1 MDDTLTSIIGL
12 AVAVILMFIFP
23 LITMSDRTDDVS
35 QLTVDIAT
43 TEFVDDI
50 RESGKITPD
59 RYSKYIESIGST
71 GNTYNIELE
80 VKILDENPKRKAIE
94 LNKTMETTDNVYY
107 SVYNSQ
113 IENELNNG
121 NDYYLKEGDI
131 VTLVDVDF
139 TEYRKRNENRAV
151 RKNVTIPYRVCAAA
165 DKEDINYSKVL
176 TEALEK
182 LLGMR
187 HTVTY

>member
-1 MDDTLTSIIGL
+1 MAKKGAYSIVITREDDGYIVDIPDFAMGTQGDSVAEAMEMARDAIGIIG
-12 AVAVILMFIFP
+12 IDME
-23 LITMSDRTDDVS
+23 DRN
-35 QLTVDIAT
+35 
-43 TEFVDDI
+43 
-50 RESGKITPD
+50 K
-59 RYSKYIESIGST
+59 SIPEPGSAKV
-71 GNTYNIELE
+71 N
-80 VKILDENPKRKAIE
+80 A
-94 LNKTMETTDNVYY
+94 
-107 SVYNSQ
+107 
-113 IENELNNG
+113 
-121 NDYYLKEGDI
+121 KEGDI

>member
-1 MDDTLTSIIGL
+1 MAKKGAYPIVITREDDGYIVDSPDFAMGTQGDSVAEAMEMARDAIGIIG
-12 AVAVILMFIFP
+12 IDME
-23 LITMSDRTDDVS
+23 DRN
-35 QLTVDIAT
+35 
-43 TEFVDDI
+43 
-50 RESGKITPD
+50 K
-59 RYSKYIESIGST
+59 SIPEPGSAKV
-71 GNTYNIELE
+71 N
-80 VKILDENPKRKAIE
+80 A
-94 LNKTMETTDNVYY
+94 
-107 SVYNSQ
+107 
-113 IENELNNG
+113 
-121 NDYYLKEGDI
+121 KEGDI

>member
-1 MDDTLTSIIGL
+1 MAKKGAYPIVITREDDGYIVDIPDFAMGTQGDSVAEAMEMARDAIGIIG
-12 AVAVILMFIFP
+12 IDMEY
-23 LITMSDRTDDVS
+23 RN
-35 QLTVDIAT
+35 
-43 TEFVDDI
+43 
-50 RESGKITPD
+50 K
-59 RYSKYIESIGST
+59 SIPEPGSAKV
-71 GNTYNIELE
+71 N
-80 VKILDENPKRKAIE
+80 A
-94 LNKTMETTDNVYY
+94 
-107 SVYNSQ
+107 
-113 IENELNNG
+113 
-121 NDYYLKEGDI
+121 KEGDI

>member
-1 MDDTLTSIIGL
+1 MAKKGAYPIVITREDDGYIVDIPDFAMGTHGDSVAEAMEMARDAIGIIG
-12 AVAVILMFIFP
+12 IDME
-23 LITMSDRTDDVS
+23 DRN
-35 QLTVDIAT
+35 
-43 TEFVDDI
+43 
-50 RESGKITPD
+50 K
-59 RYSKYIESIGST
+59 SIPEPGSAKV
-71 GNTYNIELE
+71 N
-80 VKILDENPKRKAIE
+80 A
-94 LNKTMETTDNVYY
+94 
-107 SVYNSQ
+107 
-113 IENELNNG
+113 
-121 NDYYLKEGDI
+121 KEGDI